1 MSTRETFDRV
11 AARYDSLKLHIIPG
25 YVEMRAAVD
34 RIVDAAP
41 STLGRALELGS
52 GTGSW
57 ASAYLQRHGGAQL
70 VGVEYSSGMR
80 DVASH
85 QLAGFGHRVRLV
97 QVDMKDGLPEAGSFD
112 CTASILAIHHVPD
125 KGRIAREVFER
136 LVPGGL
142 FAWADVTTAA
152 TPEGET
158 AAVEDWI
165 AFMRSQGM
173 DEAGI
178 EGVLE
183 DHRQNDL
190 PETVEAMLEHLH
202 RAGFEPAEP
211 VWERGKF
218 VVLRAEKP

>member
-1 MSTRETFDRV
+1 MSSRETFDRV

-25 YVEMRAAVD
+25 YAEMRAAVD

-57 ASAYLQRHGGAQL
+57 ARAYLQRHGGAQL
-70 VGVEYSSGMR
+70 VGIEYSSGMR

-85 QLAGFGHRVRLV
+85 QLADFGHRVRLV

-112 CTASILAIHHVPD
+112 CAASTLAIHHVKD
-125 KGRIAREVFER
+125 KACIAREVFER

-142 FAWADVTTAA
+142 FAWADVVTAP
-152 TPEGET
+152 TPEAES
-158 AAVEDWI
+158 AAVVDWI
-165 AFMRSQGM
+165 AFMRAQGM
-173 DEAGI
+173 DDD
-178 EGVLE
+178 GVQEVLD
-183 DHRQNDL
+183 DHRDNDL
-190 PETVEAMLEHLH
+190 PETVERMLDHLH
-202 RAGFEPAEP
+202 QAGFEPADV

-218 VVLRAEKP
+218 AVLRAEKP